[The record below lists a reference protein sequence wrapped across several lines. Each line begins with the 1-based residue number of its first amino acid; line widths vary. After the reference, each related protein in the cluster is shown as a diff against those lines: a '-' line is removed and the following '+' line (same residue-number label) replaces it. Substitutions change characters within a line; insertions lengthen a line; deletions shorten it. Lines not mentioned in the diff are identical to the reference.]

1 MHDLF
6 HISTLLHS
14 ITIHFA
20 ESSNIYMHV
29 IMLVNYNN
37 ACKLKGIEIF
47 YF

>member
-14 ITIHFA
+14 ITIPFA

-29 IMLVNYNN
+29 IMLVN
-37 ACKLKGIEIF
+37 LKGIEIF